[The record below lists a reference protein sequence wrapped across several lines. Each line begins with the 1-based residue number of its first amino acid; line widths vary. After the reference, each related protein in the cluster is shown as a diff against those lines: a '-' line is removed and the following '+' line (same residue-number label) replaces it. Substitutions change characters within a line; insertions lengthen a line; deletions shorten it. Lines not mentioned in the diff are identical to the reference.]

1 MSKKE
6 SDSFTVIIIVKSGLV
21 GYQIIA
27 LASVLLLLPRLFA
40 TCTNKVFLGVHRIL
54 Q

>member
-1 MSKKE
+1 MSNKE
-6 SDSFTVIIIVKSGLV
+6 SDSFIVMIIVKSRLV
-21 GYQIIA
+21 EYQIIG
-27 LASVLLLLPRLFA
+27 LASVLLVLPRLFV